1 MMEGSSSLSP
11 TPQRL
16 AGKVAVITGGASGIG
31 AATARL
37 FVQHGAKVVIADI
50 QDALGLSLC
59 DSIRSFASD
68 SVSFV
73 HCDVT
78 SDSDVGAAVDVAL
91 AKHGRLDIM
100 FSNAATP
107 GSPAFSI
114 LDLNRADL
122 ENVFNVNV
130 FGAFNCAKHAARV
143 MIPARKGA
151 IIFTSS
157 AVSVT
162 AGIVPHP
169 YTASKHA
176 VVGLAKNLC
185 VELGEF
191 GIRVNCVSPYGVLT
205 PMLAKHIG
213 LYDKEVG
220 ERLISESGN
229 LKGAVL
235 EAEDVAA
242 AAMWLASEESKYV
255 SGLNLVLDGGYGTTN
270 PGFVEAVKKIARL

>member
-11 TPQRL
+11 TPHRL

-37 FVQHGAKVVIADI
+37 FVKHGAKVVIADV

-78 SDSDVGAAVDVAL
+78 SDSDVGAAVDAAV

-100 FSNAATP
+100 FSNAGTP
-107 GSPAFSI
+107 GSPSFSI

-143 MIPARKGA
+143 MVPARKGT

-157 AVSVT
+157 VVSVT
-162 AGIVPHP
+162 AGLCQHP

-191 GIRVNCVSPYGVLT
+191 GIRVNCLSPYAVYT
-205 PMLAKHIG
+205 PMYAKNIG
-213 LYDKEVG
+213 LSDRETG
-220 ERLISESGN
+220 ERLILESGN
-229 LKGAVL
+229 LKGVVL
-235 EAEDVAA
+235 ETEDVAA
-242 AAMWLASEESKYV
+242 AAVWLASEESKYV

-270 PGFVEAVKKIARL
+270 PGFVEAVKKIASL